1 MKKILVTGANGQL
14 GQCLQKISSQ
24 FEEFEF
30 IFTDSETLDITN
42 KEEVNDFF
50 WQNAPDFCIN
60 AAAYTAVDLAETD
73 IEKAFLVNADGTENL
88 AEACAENNA
97 QFIHVSTDYVFDG
110 ENNLAYTEED
120 FTNPLGVY
128 GASKLAGDELALE
141 VNPCSVILRTSWVYS
156 EFGKNFV
163 KTMLNLFATKEELS
177 IVADQFGQP
186 TNANDLAEAIM
197 KIIKS
202 EKITPGI
209 FNFSNLGRISW
220 FDFAKK
226 IAELSEA
233 KIKLNAIETSQY
245 PTPAKRPK
253 NSVLDLDKISKTY
266 AIQLKP
272 WEESLEDCVQIL
284 QNNSNEKNLI
294 HIYSI
299 I

>member
-50 WQNAPDFCIN
+50 WQNALDFCVN
-60 AAAYTAVDLAETD
+60 AAAYTAVDLAETEV
-73 IEKAFLVNADGTENL
+73 EKAFLVNADGTENL

-220 FDFAKK
+220 FDFAEK

-266 AIQLKP
+266 AVQLKP

-284 QNNSNEKNLI
+284 QNN
-294 HIYSI
+294 
-299 I
+299 

>member
-1 MKKILVTGANGQL
+1 MKRILVTGANGQL

-220 FDFAKK
+220 FDFAEK
-226 IAELSEA
+226 IAELSDA

-253 NSVLDLDKISKTY
+253 NSVLDLDKIYKTY

-272 WEESLEDCVQIL
+272 WEESLEGCVQIL
-284 QNNSNEKNLI
+284 QNN
-294 HIYSI
+294 
-299 I
+299 